1 MKKNPK
7 NIKKR
12 EFYGLQSLD
21 NKITHLLKPIFNYS
35 KKEFIII
42 NNLVKNWSQIVGQ
55 KYSNLCSPK
64 SVNLNNKTQDGK
76 LTIAVF
82 NPAVGFFIEQN
93 SEIIIE
99 RIATLYG
106 YKSIKKIII
115 KQEPKQIHQLKNEKK
130 ISDKS
135 VQEKITHTIAN
146 IENPELKSV
155 LDQLAKDIFGKN

>member
-1 MKKNPK
+1 MKKVSSIK
-7 NIKKR
+7 KKR

-21 NKITHLLKPIFNYS
+21 DKITHLLKPIFNYS

-42 NNLVKNWSQIVGQ
+42 NNLVKNWSQIVGA
-55 KYSNLCSPK
+55 KYSNLCAPK
-64 SVNLNNKTQDGK
+64 SINLNSKTQDGK

-106 YKSIKKIII
+106 YKSIKKIIL
-115 KQEPKQIHQLKNEKK
+115 KQEPQNINLPKINNTQI
-130 ISDKS
+130 DKTLNAQIDS
-135 VQEKITHTIAN
+135 KLQF
-146 IENPELKSV
+146 IENQELQATLKLLA
-155 LDQLAKDIFGKN
+155 LDIISKK